1 MNLPDPARDYSF
13 RKEFGERFVAKR
25 ILVTGATGFTG
36 LNLCQALDSL
46 GADVVGAA
54 LPETVARASRP
65 ERILPLDLTV
75 QGSAQRMIEAADP
88 EIVFHLAGL
97 VDTRQS
103 LDLVV
108 PTLAHNLLGSVHL
121 MSALI
126 GSRCRCVALVT
137 SSETPRPGR
146 SPNSPYAAS
155 KQAMVGY
162 AELHR
167 ALYGLPV
174 VTARPQMIYGPHQPA
189 DKLIP
194 YLIRCCIE
202 HTPPR
207 LSSGKR
213 LCDPVYVKDFIRA
226 LLLMTETTRALGQS
240 LDVGTGTGVTIA
252 EVAALVIRLMG
263 ADLTPV
269 FGALPDR
276 VGDESEAAD
285 IQPTVAALNWRPFWS
300 LEAGLSETI
309 DWFREQEDN
318 IPDRT
323 QLASREVLE

>member
-1 MNLPDPARDYSF
+1 MDPAHPGRDYSF
-13 RKEFGERFVAKR
+13 RDEFGERFVGKR

-36 LNLCQALDSL
+36 LNLCQALESL
-46 GADVVGAA
+46 GAEVTGAA
-54 LPETVARASRP
+54 LAETVARASRP

-75 QGSAQRMIEAADP
+75 EGSARGMIEVADP

-103 LDLVV
+103 PDLVL
-108 PTLAHNLLGSVHL
+108 PTLSHNLLGTVHL

-126 GSRCRCVALVT
+126 GTRCQCVALVT
-137 SSETPRPGR
+137 SSEMPRPGQ

-162 AELHR
+162 AELYR
-167 ALYGLPV
+167 ALYALPV
-174 VTARPQMIYGPHQPA
+174 VIARPQMIYGPHQPA

-202 HTPPR
+202 HTSPE
-207 LSSGKR
+207 LSSGRR
-213 LCDPVYVKDFIRA
+213 LCDPVYVKDFVRA
-226 LLLMTETTRALGQS
+226 LLLMATTPKALGQT
-240 LDVGTGTGVTIA
+240 LDVGAGTGIA
-252 EVAALVIRLMG
+252 VAEIAALVIRLMG

-276 VGDESEAAD
+276 VGEDSVAAD
-285 IQPTVAALNWRPFWS
+285 IQPTVAAISWRPFWS
-300 LEAGLSETI
+300 MEAGLSESI
-309 DWFREQEDN
+309 DWFREHLFT
-318 IPDRT
+318 PPGRT
-323 QLASREVLE
+323 QLAPREVLE